1 MKAYD
6 IETKS
11 YHKVVSL
18 DYDNN
23 VIVMESPE
31 YGRTRNTIDKVRLIQ
46 DVDEDMKGKTIIK
59 PELFW
64 MIPFVGWFMMPYK
77 LFTIDDCV
85 IHSQSIKD
93 QIVMIVSSFG
103 PIFLLLFLM
112 IISAK

>member
-18 DYDNN
+18 DYENN
-23 VIVMESPE
+23 VVVMESPE

-46 DVDEDMKGKTIIK
+46 DLDEDMKGKTIIR

-64 MIPFVGWFMMPYK
+64 VIPFVGWFMIPYK

-85 IHSQSIKD
+85 IQSKSIKD
-93 QIVMIVSSFG
+93 QIIMLMIGFG
-103 PIFLLLFLM
+103 PIFLILFL
-112 IISAK
+112 ITLSE

>member
-11 YHKVVSL
+11 YHKVVSI

-23 VIVMESPE
+23 IVVMESPE

-46 DVDEDMKGKTIIK
+46 DADEDMKGKTIIRPK
-59 PELFW
+59 LFW
-64 MIPFVGWFMMPYK
+64 MIPFVGWFMVPYK

-85 IHSQSIKD
+85 IESKNLKD
-93 QIVMIVSSFG
+93 EIIMIMIGLG
-103 PIFLLLFLM
+103 PFFLM
-112 IISAK
+112 ALMLWLSI

>member
-46 DVDEDMKGKTIIK
+46 DTNEDMKGKTIIK

-64 MIPFVGWFMMPYK
+64 MIPFVGWFMIPYK

-85 IHSQSIKD
+85 IQAQSIKD

-103 PIFLLLFLM
+103 PIFLFLFLM